1 MRNLPKVTAL
11 LALAISLSAPG
22 WATAQEREFTDSFG
36 RSIRAEIESVRPPNV
51 VLRRA
56 DGKTFVFPV
65 EKLSDDDQ
73 TYIKKWYAENPE
85 LKLDY
90 RFEKTKKSSSG
101 SSKDRKEEWAYKV
114 TVSNRGLQSLD
125 GVKIEYTIY
134 KQIRDRYAKDKRRF
148 SGSLKGSKILPI
160 IDAQRDVFFETEAIL
175 AEQIN
180 KVTQKR
186 SRNYTDYTYE
196 KWDEDLAGIR
206 VTVRFRDKFVGSE
219 TFGVVPPSDD
229 PIPDVAK
236 ATHSDRVYDT
246 PNQPQQ

>member
-1 MRNLPKVTAL
+1 ML
-11 LALAISLSAPG
+11 LAVAFSLAAPG

-36 RSIRAEIESVRPPNV
+36 RMIKAEIESVRPPNV

-65 EKLSDDDQ
+65 GKLSDDDQ
-73 TYIKKWYAENPE
+73 AYIKKWYAENPE

-101 SSKDRKEEWAYKV
+101 NSKDRKEEWAYKV

-125 GVKIEYTIY
+125 GVQVEYTIY

-148 SGSLKGSKILPI
+148 SGSLKNSKVLPI
-160 IDAQRDVFFETEAIL
+160 IDAQRDIIFETDAIT
-175 AEQIN
+175 AEQVSKIS
-180 KVTQKR
+180 KKR

-206 VTVRFRDKFVGSE
+206 VTVRFRDKLVGSE
-219 TFGVVPPSDD
+219 TFGVVPPSDE
-229 PIPDVAK
+229 PIAEVEK
-236 ATHSDRVYDT
+236 ATRSDRVYDAPRQT
-246 PNQPQQ
+246 QQ